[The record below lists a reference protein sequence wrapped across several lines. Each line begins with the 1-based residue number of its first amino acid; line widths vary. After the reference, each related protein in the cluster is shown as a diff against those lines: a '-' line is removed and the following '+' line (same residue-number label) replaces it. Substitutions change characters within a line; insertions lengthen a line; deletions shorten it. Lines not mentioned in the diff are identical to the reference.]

1 MSINVT
7 YFIFREKKDALITDL
22 YPFRM
27 PRERFYQKLGLDL
40 VQATQN
46 ELDFLQ
52 QVDECPSLYKSSAL
66 KNAIRRYEVFW
77 LPLAAREGYGS
88 RFLAAPLD
96 IAWVW
101 HVHMLSPYNYE
112 QDCLNCVS
120 KIVDHV
126 PLGDLERKR
135 GLEKARY
142 LWERE
147 YSDEP
152 FDVDLSQSQIVQMD
166 CSNSKIQYDLE
177 RACYRQSKFYYQV
190 SLPHY
195 RDAKFLEKAV
205 ERYEHHVMFNKQNP
219 GVFVVPC
226 YDFDLI
232 WHVHQLHPVN
242 YNQATKRFLGQVLH
256 HDDSATSRSPGS
268 LLCDSEE
275 KTRSLWKAAGLQ
287 FALPGTMYRG
297 DRPDP
302 VPPRSRWSYV
312 PLARREYVVDIL
324 QVETFN
330 MNKKTFL
337 IQLEDPQQDEIFS
350 HSFQGRPKVIVS
362 ITCLPYYTRG
372 GLPSGRITKN
382 EHHDPCLIHPLMH
395 VFRLISTDVS
405 SMHLSEQTHQLK
417 SPGMKNT
424 VKPVLSGHPLGK
436 SYSK

>member
-1 MSINVT
+1 
-7 YFIFREKKDALITDL
+7 
-22 YPFRM
+22 M

-40 VQATQN
+40 VQATKN

-177 RACYRQSKFYYQV
+177 RACYRQFKFYYQV

-205 ERYEHHVMFNKQNP
+205 ERYDTMSCSTNKIQGYLSFHVTISILFGTCTSFIRLTTIKQP
-219 GVFVVPC
+219 SVSLDRC
-226 YDFDLI
+226 Y
-232 WHVHQLHPVN
+232 
-242 YNQATKRFLGQVLH
+242 
-256 HDDSATSRSPGS
+256 
-268 LLCDSEE
+268 
-275 KTRSLWKAAGLQ
+275 
-287 FALPGTMYRG
+287 TMM
-297 DRPDP
+297 
-302 VPPRSRWSYV
+302 
-312 PLARREYVVDIL
+312 IL
-324 QVETFN
+324 QRAAV
-330 MNKKTFL
+330 
-337 IQLEDPQQDEIFS
+337 QDLCCVTQRKRQD
-350 HSFQGRPKVIVS
+350 HCGKLQV
-362 ITCLPYYTRG
+362 CNL
-372 GLPSGRITKN
+372 
-382 EHHDPCLIHPLMH
+382 PCLGPCTEEILRTL
-395 VFRLISTDVS
+395 FLQDQGGRTF
-405 SMHLSEQTHQLK
+405 HLLAVN
-417 SPGMKNT
+417 M
-424 VKPVLSGHPLGK
+424 
-436 SYSK
+436 